1 MDNPGQNKPPPLI
14 VWIVLIPTVAILF
27 GWIYFTERSVRIFER
42 TSRES
47 FVRDGFQAAHGKAI
61 VLIFGTS
68 LVESGLAHSDSLGSC
83 VEKTTGQNTKVIK
96 YWQESGVLSSMIKD
110 MPVLQ
115 QVQPSLVVIEAN
127 MLFYRGAEVPVL
139 TRYGETFR
147 DMMAFKKLHNVYQPD
162 LRPVYEHELDFP
174 IGTMRSGMI
183 DSADLISFR
192 NLAERWQSG
201 GTRFLLVNFPIE
213 KGLESRKWKSSDTA
227 AFKRNIEFLKKKIS
241 LEYADPQLSLDS
253 SYFFDKAHL
262 NDKGSIVFCDFF
274 CRMMARQLKKL

>member
-1 MDNPGQNKPPPLI
+1 MDNPGQNKPPPLS

-47 FVRDGFQAAHGKAI
+47 FVREGFQAAHGKAI

-68 LVESGLAHSDSLGSC
+68 LVESGLSHSDSLGSC
-83 VEKTTGQNTKVIK
+83 VEKTTGENTKVIK
-96 YWQESGVLSSMIKD
+96 YWQESGVLSTMIAD

-115 QVQPSLVVIEAN
+115 QVQPSLVVMEAN

-147 DMMAFKKLHNVYQPD
+147 KMMRFKKLREVYQPD
-162 LRPVYEHELDFP
+162 IRPVYEQQLSFP
-174 IGTMRSGMI
+174 IGDMRSGMI
-183 DSADLISFR
+183 DSNDLISFR

-201 GTRFLLVNFPIE
+201 GTRFLLVNFPLE
-213 KGLESRKWKSSDTA
+213 KGLESKKWKSPDTA

-241 LEYADPQLSLDS
+241 LEYADPQLILDS
-253 SYFFDKAHL
+253 TYFFDKAHL
-262 NDKGSIVFCDFF
+262 NDKGSIPFCDFF
-274 CRMMARQLKKL
+274 CRTMALQLKKL